1 MGQVR
6 RNPLALKSLLA
17 FAIAISVIAPLT
29 VSPAMARLNV
39 EQASCGDNRVLTL
52 IKRRFDGAQR
62 NTFRRDITILEFVDI
77 QQTTVRFNE
86 PAFQDRLYCHGLVL
100 LSNGR
105 KHRLFYKLSFDGR
118 PPLGA
123 GLQWCVVGY
132 DDYRAFAPAC
142 RQLKP
147 L

>member
-1 MGQVR
+1 MGQIR
-6 RNPLALKSLLA
+6 NNPLGLKSLLA
-17 FAIAISVIAPLT
+17 LAIALSVAAPLS

-39 EQASCGDNRVLTL
+39 DQASCSDNRVLTL
-52 IKRRFDGAQR
+52 IKRRFDWAQR
-62 NTFRRDITILEFVDI
+62 STFKRDITILEFVDV
-77 QQTTVRFNE
+77 QPTTVRFNE
-86 PAFQDRLYCHGLVL
+86 PAFQDRLYCHGRVV

-105 KHRLFYKLSFDGR
+105 KHQVFYKLSFDGR

-132 DDYRAFAPAC
+132 DEYRAFAPAC